1 MFAQYY
7 PGKKYIDICIVDCG
21 KGILKSYQDSGIMR
35 FSDSSSA
42 ISEAINGLSTKNL
55 PLAENRGYGI
65 KTSRKMIVNGLGG
78 YYSITSGDAMYI
90 YTPKNETILV
100 LPNSIKWKGTIVA
113 IRMPFKDV
121 RNFNYSLYLE

>member
-1 MFAQYY
+1 M
-7 PGKKYIDICIVDCG
+7 
-21 KGILKSYQDSGIMR
+21 
-35 FSDSSSA
+35 
-42 ISEAINGLSTKNL
+42 
-55 PLAENRGYGI
+55 AENRGYGI

-78 YYSITSGDAMYI
+78 YYSIISGDAMYI